1 MKNIERLASLY
12 GSYDRY
18 LAKSAVSTK
27 PVNIETVLANI
38 FCPGKFFHYLLD
50 SPTLTL
56 EAVSDHSR
64 EIFGVD
70 LEGESLEA
78 LLDLIHPEDFSFVL
92 ACEDYVADFVSN
104 KIQPD
109 KILKYKFSYCVR
121 LKTRNDIFKL
131 FLIQNIVIDATSD
144 GQLLKVLGIH
154 SDISHITSFNN
165 YKLSIFGLSGEPS
178 YLGINVQDINLA
190 SQVNLFSDREIE
202 VIRLLAQGFIGKEIA
217 AKLHV
222 SEETIKSHKKNAMR
236 KSGVKNSNQLV
247 GFSLTNGLL

>member
-12 GSYDRY
+12 GSYDKY
-18 LAKSAVSTK
+18 LAKSSVNAK
-27 PVNIETVLANI
+27 PVTIETVLASI

-56 EAVSDHSR
+56 KAVSDQTK
-64 EIFGVD
+64 EIFGLD
-70 LEGESLEA
+70 LEGKSLEA
-78 LLDLIHPEDFSFVL
+78 LLDLIHPEDFSFVM
-92 ACEDYVADFVSN
+92 ACEAYVADFVSN
-104 KIQPD
+104 KLKPD
-109 KILKYKFSYCVR
+109 QICKYKFSYCVR

-131 FLIQNIVIDATSD
+131 FLLQNIAIDTTSD

-165 YKLSIFGLSGEPS
+165 YKLSIFGLNGEPS
-178 YLGINVQDINLA
+178 FLGINVQDSNPG

-202 VIRLLAQGFIGKEIA
+202 VIRLLAQGFLGKEIA

-236 KSGVKNSNQLV
+236 KSGAKNSSQLV
-247 GFSLTNGLL
+247 GFSLTNGLI